1 MSRRQLRL
9 QRAARRR
16 MLGIIATTTAGAA
29 WLCYSGL
36 AGAITT

>member
-16 MLGIIATTTAGAA
+16 MLGIIATTSACAA
-29 WLCYSGL
+29 WLCSSGW
-36 AGAITT
+36 AGAVTS

>member
-16 MLGIIATTTAGAA
+16 MLGIIATTSACAA
-29 WLCYSGL
+29 WLYASDW
-36 AGAITT
+36 AG

>member
-16 MLGIIATTTAGAA
+16 MLCIIATTSACAA
-29 WLCYSGL
+29 WLCSSGL